1 MTGRIAKSGT
11 RPGPGGQSRGCEEDR
26 RPAIEAFRHDHADQ
40 NDKPGDVASPRQP
53 QFIAAVGRCRCI
65 AALFMGNTRSERQR
79 EPALPRLLARFVAM
93 DRTFAQLRQTLFASQ
108 KAS

>member
-1 MTGRIAKSGT
+1 
-11 RPGPGGQSRGCEEDR
+11 
-26 RPAIEAFRHDHADQ
+26 
-40 NDKPGDVASPRQP
+40 
-53 QFIAAVGRCRCI
+53 
-65 AALFMGNTRSERQR
+65 MGNTRSERQR